1 MNDTTIPKPYW
12 PSIMRVVVVMIAVL
26 ACLVLTVCL
35 ILPSLATR
43 YLPVNAIKGM
53 GVADFQG
60 RVSSIGWYRATAGPF
75 VLGHP
80 ERPAVTIG
88 SVAVDY
94 APRELYRKR
103 IRRLQ
108 ISDVTING
116 TVGAGGIRL
125 PGVDPIRGDAETP
138 TVRANPGGWTPP
150 MGLAVGRIEIRS
162 ARAIL
167 EWRQVTRR
175 IPFDADLVPE
185 GSDPARWKAQVRL
198 YPGDQRMLL
207 NVNLDLNERVGELR
221 LDGHDLALD
230 ALAGLFR
237 PAPGLDV
244 SGKMALLAKATIGL
258 APFDLSDISI
268 DLSWHEG
275 RLSYGAASLAPL
287 SRSAAASF
295 SAASP
300 DLEKWQI
307 KAGGLRLQTL
317 VPASVHTLDASLD
330 LGQDTQTAESR
341 IDLELLPFTMQC
353 PRPVALEKALA
364 LPLKL
369 SLTRHAAGDWRV
381 EGGIIKANS
390 NQPSKGPHAVIA
402 GAQFRAGSP
411 QATLTAAGRQLT
423 GEILYQADL
432 PHVQAT
438 AAGTTVTGPKATIGG
453 ALRFDLQ
460 PDTPLWS
467 GQARAQ
473 LPALR
478 LQGFG
483 ATGRLEAL
491 ILSAQFEGQGD
502 APPMVAGQ
510 LQFVNGRFQH
520 DGSGMRLAGIR
531 LDLPYRSNPKQAD
544 AGGTFSIARIAHR
557 QRDLGD
563 IQGRIDQQEDGYTI
577 AATHASRL
585 FPNLN
590 AEVSGRVG
598 DGGWQSSP
606 ATVTVDIPAYTVPD
620 DSDLGRWLPA
630 AQGASLS
637 GTVSARATASI
648 LDNRLHAE
656 LDLTLQDG
664 LVRIPERK
672 MVVAG
677 IDTRLHFPEL
687 PRIRSAPAQSL
698 RFDRAAMG
706 AIVVDGGQFD
716 FQLESPDTL
725 LVEKGRLRWC
735 GGKVDTQAL
744 RITAG
749 KRDYQ
754 VSLYCQ
760 RLGLSQI
767 LEQLGSVHARGT
779 GTVNGRIPV
788 SFSNGKIRFDDGF
801 LFSTPGEGGQ
811 IRLTG
816 TEVLTRG
823 IPSGTP
829 QFVQVEL
836 ARAALED
843 YAYEWVKLGLES
855 QAEDMVMR
863 LQFDGK
869 PAKPLPFRYQKE
881 IGSFVRVETGQQG
894 SLFQGISL
902 DVNLRLPL
910 NRLLQYKDIVNM
922 ID

>member
-12 PSIMRVVVVMIAVL
+12 PSIMRVALVMIAVL
-26 ACLVLTVCL
+26 ACLVLTVGL
-35 ILPSLATR
+35 ILPWLATQ

-53 GVADFQG
+53 GVSDFQG

-75 VLGHP
+75 VLGHA

-88 SVAVDY
+88 SVAMDY
-94 APRELYRKR
+94 TPGELYRKR
-103 IRRLQ
+103 IRCLQ
-108 ISDVTING
+108 ISDVSING

-125 PGVDPIRGDAETP
+125 PGVDPGRGDVETP
-138 TVRANPGGWTPP
+138 TVRANPGSWTPP
-150 MGLAVGRIEIRS
+150 MGLAVDKIEIRN

-167 EWRQVTRR
+167 EWRQVARR

-198 YPGDQRMLL
+198 YPGDQRLHL
-207 NVNLDLNERVGELR
+207 NVNLNLNERLAELR
-221 LDGHDLALD
+221 LDGHDVALD
-230 ALAGLFR
+230 ALAGLLR
-237 PAPGLDV
+237 LAPDLDL

-258 APFDLSDISI
+258 APFDLSNISI

-275 RLSYGAASLAPL
+275 RLSYGAAWLAPL

-295 SAASP
+295 SAASQ
-300 DLEKWQI
+300 DLETWQI

-317 VPASVHTLDASLD
+317 VPASVHALEATLDY
-330 LGQDTQTAESR
+330 GQDIQTADSR

-369 SLTRHAAGDWRV
+369 SLARHASGEWRV
-381 EGGIIKANS
+381 DAGIIKGNP
-390 NQPSKGPHAVIA
+390 NQPAKGPHAVIA
-402 GAQFRAGSP
+402 GAQFSAGAP
-411 QATLTAAGRQLT
+411 QATLTAAGRRLT
-423 GEILYQADL
+423 GEIRYQADL
-432 PHVQAT
+432 PHVQAI
-438 AAGTTVTGPKATIGG
+438 AAGTTIAGPEAIIGG
-453 ALRFDLQ
+453 VLRFDLQ

-478 LQGFG
+478 MQRVG
-483 ATGRLEAL
+483 ATGRLDEL

-502 APPMVAGQ
+502 VPPAVAGRLQ
-510 LQFVNGRFQH
+510 LVNGRFQH
-520 DGSGMRLAGIR
+520 DHSGVRLAGIR
-531 LDLPYRSNPKQAD
+531 LDLPYRANPQRAD
-544 AGGTFSIARIAHR
+544 GGGAFSIARIGYR
-557 QRDLGD
+557 QHDLGG
-563 IQGRIDQQEDGYTI
+563 IQGRIDQQADGYTI
-577 AATHASRL
+577 AATHASKL

-590 AEVSGRVG
+590 AEVSGRVRN
-598 DGGWQSSP
+598 GGRQSSP
-606 ATVTVDIPAYTVPD
+606 AAVTIDIPAYTLPD

-648 LDNRLHAE
+648 LDSRLHAE
-656 LDLTLQDG
+656 LDLALQDG
-664 LVRIPERK
+664 LLRIPERK
-672 MVVAG
+672 VAVAG
-677 IDTRLHFPEL
+677 IDTRLYFPEL
-687 PRIRSAPAQSL
+687 PRIRSGPAQSL

-706 AIVVDGGQFD
+706 AIVVDGGQLD
-716 FQLESPDTL
+716 FQVESPDTL
-725 LVEKGRLRWC
+725 FVEKGRLHWC

-823 IPSGTP
+823 IPPGTP
-829 QFVQVEL
+829 QLAQVEL

-855 QAEDMVMR
+855 QGEDMVMR

-869 PAKPLPFRYQKE
+869 PVKPLPFRYQKE
-881 IGSFVRVETGQQG
+881 IGSFVRVESGQQG
-894 SLFQGISL
+894 SVFQGISL